1 MENTE
6 TKNETLITVE
16 LKEAFK
22 TSVRE
27 FEKESAKKTDDHKHE
42 RIYIEVTFRGNKRMY
57 YLIARGAGI
66 HVNDCVIADVEK
78 GHDIGKVTSAGR
90 LAEVKHGPTDG
101 HNIIRKANE
110 QDLQKFEKIMEDE
123 KASFAVCKD
132 KIDYYRLEMN
142 LVDAEKQ
149 FDESKM
155 TFYFLAEQRVD
166 FRELVKD
173 LAGTFKTRIELRQIG
188 VRDEA
193 RRLTGVGVCGR
204 PICCSSHLASFE
216 QISTQMARTQH
227 LSLNQSKLS
236 GNCGRL
242 KCCLKFE
249 LDFYE
254 EMNHALPQPGAKVKT
269 PKGEAVVASVNIMKE
284 QVKLQYTETG
294 SEEFLSH
301 EDFLILIGQ
310 RKPRAPE
317 PPPVEE
323 LPRPVFADEPLPA
336 DIDLALE
343 TDDAG
348 ALDTSEPST
357 ETTPVPDAPKS

>member
-1 MENTE
+1 M
-6 TKNETLITVE
+6 V
-16 LKEAFK
+16 
-22 TSVRE
+22 S
-27 FEKESAKKTDDHKHE
+27 
-42 RIYIEVTFRGNKRMY
+42 
-57 YLIARGAGI
+57 RGAAI
-66 HVNDCVIADVEK
+66 HVNDCIIADVEK
-78 GHDIGKVTSAGR
+78 GHDIGKVTGAGR

-101 HNIIRKANE
+101 HNIIRKASE
-110 QDLQKFEKIMEDE
+110 QDLQKYEKIMADE
-123 KASFAVCKD
+123 KTAFEVCKQ

-173 LAGTFKTRIELRQIG
+173 MAGTFKTRIELRQIG

-204 PICCSSHLASFE
+204 AICCSNHLTSFE

-249 LDFYE
+249 LEFYE
-254 EMNHALPQPGAKVKT
+254 EMNRELPQPGTKIKT
-269 PKGEAVVASVNIMKE
+269 PKGEAVVAGVNIMKE
-284 QVKLQYTETG
+284 QIKLQYTETG
-294 SEEFLSH
+294 SEEFLSQY
-301 EDFLILIGQ
+301 DFLVLTGKAPA
-310 RKPRAPE
+310 KPVEPE
-317 PPPVEE
+317 PEPVPEKSLFNENTPPPVDLDPPLEDTV
-323 LPRPVFADEPLPA
+323 PVDEVPENDTPENPA
-336 DIDLALE
+336 E
-343 TDDAG
+343 
-348 ALDTSEPST
+348 
-357 ETTPVPDAPKS
+357 